1 MTRTTRRLGALVAGA
16 ALLVGGAVAAQP
28 AGAAAPAVAAT
39 ATTTALPTLA
49 PVAITSSKL
58 PRKPPALTNPIVIK
72 VKDQIGELK
81 LSTSR
86 DYRIVLPT
94 TRAWKNNRGLWITG
108 GRNVVVIGGTVDVGY
123 GWRDSS
129 GKVVKRAAYVRDS
142 TGTVHIEGVRFMSST
157 TQKLTEGID
166 ISLPGASLRLF
177 NVWMSSLL
185 TGSQDTNHA
194 DVIQAWGGPKYLFVD
209 GLTAATQ
216 YQGMFLTPQQH
227 SSTAVS
233 TYDLRRVWI
242 DGRKAAYLL
251 WRTGTFP
258 VRTSM
263 VHVTGSTRQSSGLW
277 PSTSAWPYVKTTKP
291 SHKYGS
297 TGGVGYRSP
306 GYLA

>member
-1 MTRTTRRLGALVAGA
+1 MTRTTRRIGALVAGA
-16 ALLVGGAVAAQP
+16 AMLVGAAAVAAQP
-28 AGAAAPAVAAT
+28 AGAAAPA
-39 ATTTALPTLA
+39 ATTTSLPTLA
-49 PVAITSSKL
+49 PVSITSAKL
-58 PRKPPALTNPIVIK
+58 PRKPPALTNPIVIT

-81 LSTSR
+81 LNPSR
-86 DYRIVLPT
+86 DYRIVLPK

-108 GRNVVVIGGTVDVGY
+108 GHNVVVIGGTVDVGY
-123 GWRDSS
+123 GWKDGS
-129 GKVVKRAAYVRDS
+129 GKVVKRAAYFRDS

-216 YQGMFLTPQQH
+216 YQGLFLTPQQH
-227 SSTAVS
+227 SSTSVS
-233 TYDLRRVWI
+233 TYDLRRVWV
-242 DGRKAAYLL
+242 DGRSAAYLL
-251 WRTGTFP
+251 WRTGSFP
-258 VRTSM
+258 IRTSE
-263 VHVTGSTRQSSGLW
+263 VHVTGSTRQYSGLW
-277 PSTSAWPYVKTTKP
+277 PSRSAWPYVKTTRP

-297 TGGVGYRSP
+297 TGGYAYRSP